1 MSAHNGLPVSGY
13 RLQSEE
19 AVAIVNSN
27 KALEER
33 LLRVMDD
40 MVSSAMFDQRWLSI
54 ARTDL
59 EKGFMALNRAVF
71 RPGRVALPEDG
82 Q

>member
-1 MSAHNGLPVSGY
+1 MSAHKGLPVSGY
-13 RLQSEE
+13 RPQSEE

-40 MVSSAMFDQRWLSI
+40 MAGSDMFDQRWLSI

-82 Q
+82 K